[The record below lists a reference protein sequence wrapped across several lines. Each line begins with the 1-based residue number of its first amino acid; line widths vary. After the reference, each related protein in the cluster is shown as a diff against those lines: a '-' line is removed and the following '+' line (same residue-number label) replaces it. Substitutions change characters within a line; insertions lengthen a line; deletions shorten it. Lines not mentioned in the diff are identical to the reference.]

1 MPSSFYHPKNASL
14 LLALAAIAILASVF
28 VMQYG
33 FGLAPCRM
41 CIWQRWPFAA
51 LAAIGLIGA
60 FVWPRVML
68 SIAVAV
74 LLVSIGLGGYHVGVE
89 QGLIPLPAGCSTV
102 GEAGSVE
109 ELKAMLKAAPPS
121 CDQVTANFFGLSLA
135 GWNMVASAILAIF
148 TLIILTTSRRQAS
161 TLAHQ
166 T

>member
-51 LAAIGLIGA
+51 LAAIGLIGT

-68 SIAVAV
+68 SLAALALAVSV
-74 LLVSIGLGGYHVGVE
+74 GLAGYHVGVE

-121 CDQVTANFFGLSLA
+121 CDQVSAKFLGLSIA
-135 GWNMVASAILAIF
+135 GWNMVASTILAIF
-148 TLIILTTSRRQAS
+148 TLIVLTISRRQAS
-161 TLAHQ
+161 FMAHQ

>member
-1 MPSSFYHPKNASL
+1 
-14 LLALAAIAILASVF
+14 
-28 VMQYG
+28 
-33 FGLAPCRM
+33 M

-135 GWNMVASAILAIF
+135 TWNVVASTILTIF
-148 TLIILTTSRRQAS
+148 SLIVLTTSRRQAF
-161 TLAHQ
+161 TPAHQ